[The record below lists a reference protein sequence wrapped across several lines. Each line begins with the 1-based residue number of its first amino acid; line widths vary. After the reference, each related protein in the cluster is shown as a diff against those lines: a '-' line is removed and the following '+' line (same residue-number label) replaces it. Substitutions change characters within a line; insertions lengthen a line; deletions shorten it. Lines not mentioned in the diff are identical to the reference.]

1 MDTSIK
7 RQIAD
12 ALEKYAKDKELSQ
25 DQLAQITGLNVS
37 YINAILCKEFKVGKT
52 EIKEAHFKRVA
63 DIVGVKME
71 KEYVSHINT
80 PQFNQIYSELL
91 DAKVTG
97 RVRMIIS
104 STGIGKTYTV
114 DKFLRDQPA
123 HSYKI
128 TLSSLYKLQD
138 VLNELC
144 GMFNIQMSQAFYN
157 RVRLQAVSRRLQAK
171 KENGNLPIIIFDE
184 AENANVATLR
194 MLKAFYDEAYKYC
207 SIVLI
212 GTPQL
217 LSKLD
222 RMRDKDVEGMSQF
235 FRRFKSGI
243 REISYVNKEKQFAP
257 FLEQIE
263 DKNLRVLLES
273 LADNYGELTDYIGHA
288 LKEADRM
295 GLPLTE
301 TLFKRL
307 FGLDGGN

>member
-12 ALEKYAKDKELSQ
+12 ALKEYAKDKELSQ
-25 DQLAQITGLNVS
+25 DQLSQITGLNVS
-37 YINAILCKEFKVGKT
+37 YINAILSGEFKVGKT

-63 DIVGVKME
+63 DIVGIKME
-71 KEYVSHINT
+71 KEYVQHINT

-97 RVRMIIS
+97 RVKMIIS

-114 DKFLRDQPA
+114 DKFLRDQPS
-123 HSYKI
+123 HTYKI
-128 TLSSLYKLQD
+128 TLSSLYRLPD
-138 VLNELC
+138 ILDELC
-144 GMFNIQMSQAFYN
+144 SLLNIEMSRAFSH
-157 RVRLQAVSRRLQAK
+157 RTRLKEMSRRLQAK
-171 KENGNLPIIIFDE
+171 KENGNLPEIIWDE

-194 MLKAFYDEAYKYC
+194 MLKAFYDEAHKYC

-222 RMRDKDVEGMSQF
+222 RMRDKDIEGMSQF
-235 FRRFKSGI
+235 YRRFKSGI
-243 REISYVNKEKQFAP
+243 REISYINKDTQFAP